1 MNFKKAFLITLSI
14 TTIFCIVF
22 LFLTIIQG
30 YDGITS
36 NLIKLFN
43 FEDYSDQI
51 KLLFSENKYR
61 YFQILLIVQIV
72 FFAIMIK
79 NHAII
84 FNKTVLY
91 LHDLRDSLLKLIRN
105 MFNRHVILIL
115 LIPLCTVI
123 FYAFYLPITY
133 DEAWT
138 YLNFTSKNIF
148 ISLSYYPAPN
158 NHILHSVLTNI
169 SYFIFADLPKF
180 SLRLPTVIVFIFT
193 ILISFS
199 FLTKHYNLRISILVT
214 AIFPVLAMSIYYG
227 YLSRGYQLIM
237 MFFILALHFAHNIK
251 ETHKNKDRDWFWFT
265 FFSILGFLTIPSYL
279 YAYIIT
285 NTILLIDTNKSIF
298 EKQLKSFACTLMGVF
313 ILYLPTVLM
322 SGLNSLIGNQFVI
335 PISRDVVISK
345 LPEFLTSSLES
356 IFGLSYFLP
365 LTLILLMLI
374 LLFKSQNW
382 FNLKSAFIFLTLPML
397 LLVLHSVIPFSR
409 TFNYYAF
416 TLIFLF
422 VISIQKQ
429 IQAIRMRNLII
440 AAVCIQAL
448 LVYNFST
455 EIFEI
460 ERYTMQSHT
469 ANSLIIKDDK
479 TYTVNSSLF
488 DAFLFFELKT
498 NKKINKYNVKY
509 FSSIKM
515 NADTIFQS
523 DYIII
528 DKDIDETK
536 NKKPIL
542 TNDFINVY

>member
-14 TTIFCIVF
+14 TTIFCIVC
-22 LFLTIIQG
+22 LFLTIIIG

-36 NLIKLFN
+36 NIIKLFN

-51 KLLFSENKYR
+51 KLLFSESKYS

-72 FFAIMIK
+72 FFTIMIK
-79 NHAII
+79 NHAIL
-84 FNKTVLY
+84 FTKTVLY
-91 LHDLRDSLLKLIRN
+91 FHDLRNSLLKLIKN
-105 MFNRHVILIL
+105 LFNKHVILIL
-115 LIPLCTVI
+115 LIPLSTVI
-123 FYAFYLPITY
+123 FYAFYFPIAY

-138 YLNFTSKNIF
+138 FLNFTSKNLF
-148 ISLSYYPAPN
+148 ISFSYYPAPN

-169 SYFIFADLPKF
+169 SYFIFADLPIL

-199 FLTKHYNLRISILVT
+199 FLTKHYNSRVSILVT

-227 YLSRGYQLIM
+227 YMSRGYQLIM
-237 MFFILALHFAHNIK
+237 MFFILSLHFAHNIK
-251 ETHKNKDRDWFWFT
+251 ETHNNKDRDWFWFT

-285 NTILLIDTNKSIF
+285 NTILLIDTNKSIL
-298 EKQLKSFACTLMGVF
+298 EKQLKSFACTLIGVM
-313 ILYLPTVLM
+313 ILYLPPVLM
-322 SGLNSLIGNQFVI
+322 SGNRFVLL
-335 PISRDVVISK
+335 ISRDIVISK
-345 LPEFLTSSLES
+345 LPEFLTGSLES
-356 IFGLSYFLP
+356 IFGVSYFLP
-365 LTLILLMLI
+365 LTLILVMLI
-374 LLFKSQNW
+374 MLFKNKNW
-382 FNLKSAFIFLTLPML
+382 FNLKSAFIFLTLPLL

-416 TLIFLF
+416 ILIFLF
-422 VISIQKQ
+422 VISIQME
-429 IQAIRMRNLII
+429 IQAIKLRNLII
-440 AAVCIQAL
+440 VAACIQAL
-448 LVYNFST
+448 LAYNFT
-455 EIFEI
+455 TKIFEI
-460 ERYTMQSHT
+460 ERYTMQSNT

-488 DAFLFFELKT
+488 DTFLFFELKT

-515 NADTIFQS
+515 NADTIVKS

-528 DKDIDETK
+528 DKAIDETK